1 VPLDW
6 ARVDLQRVALQGSGE
21 DAPALLRVYEFT
33 VHILVFVFFLDEV
46 QAVVHEAQRYTGR
59 FHAPVIER
67 SEVLASER
75 EDSLVCSRCP
85 CRRNSAIHSCHPTRV
100 IEQRQPEPVA
110 SEAAAS
116 GRGLGVEHDDLALRV
131 CAVIPIVE
139 HAEEQPAGRENKSAS
154 GGWPP
159 PSFVFTGREASR
171 VVLVH

>member
-1 VPLDW
+1 
-6 ARVDLQRVALQGSGE
+6 
-21 DAPALLRVYEFT
+21 
-33 VHILVFVFFLDEV
+33 
-46 QAVVHEAQRYTGR
+46 
-59 FHAPVIER
+59 VIER

-75 EDSLVCSRCP
+75 EDYTCMQSLSL
-85 CRRNSAIHSCHPTRV
+85 SQEQCHPTRV

-116 GRGLGVEHDDLALRV
+116 GRGLGVEHDDLVLRV